1 MCFVLCGGEDS
12 KGSVDIYNVGSEK
25 MITLFNSYFYTII
38 STCMKFL
45 RFLHIISLFFWFVCL
60 LMDIVPS
67 YSKLKSERF
76 KTALK
81 VVRTYG
87 KTCRNSMTR
96 QFIILM
102 R

>member
-1 MCFVLCGGEDS
+1 MG
-12 KGSVDIYNVGSEK
+12 
-25 MITLFNSYFYTII
+25 
-38 STCMKFL
+38 
-45 RFLHIISLFFWFVCL
+45 
-60 LMDIVPS
+60 IVPS

-87 KTCRNSMTR
+87 KTCRKSMTR

-102 R
+102 RYFSIKTGEINLLITKI

>member
-1 MCFVLCGGEDS
+1 
-12 KGSVDIYNVGSEK
+12 
-25 MITLFNSYFYTII
+25 
-38 STCMKFL
+38 
-45 RFLHIISLFFWFVCL
+45 
-60 LMDIVPS
+60 MDIVPS

-102 R
+102 RYFSIKTGEINLLITKI